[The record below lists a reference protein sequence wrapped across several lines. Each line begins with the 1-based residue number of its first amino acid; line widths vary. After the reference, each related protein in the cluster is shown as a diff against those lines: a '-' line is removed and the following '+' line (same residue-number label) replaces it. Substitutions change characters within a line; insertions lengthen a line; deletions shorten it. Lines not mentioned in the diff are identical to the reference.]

1 MQLNSTAH
9 HSSPQSDDAQ
19 PMSPVAPIGS
29 LGLLL
34 HGSAGCQKFDGFT
47 LRVTDRR
54 FVQLPPFILF
64 YSLPPRSFPKVFCWL
79 WRIGMPLAI
88 WETTRVIFMRTR
100 TFSFYCYCLFLL
112 SIPFALNSYFIQFIV
127 KEMYMTHSHN
137 RRPYDTLYNQRV
149 NSAGSS

>member
-54 FVQLPPFILF
+54 FVQLPSFIYFL
-64 YSLPPRSFPKVFCWL
+64 LPPT
-79 WRIGMPLAI
+79 PLLSKGFLLAL
-88 WETTRVIFMRTR
+88 ENRHAAGYLGNNKSDFHAQ

-112 SIPFALNSYFIQFIV
+112 SIPFALNSYFIRFIV

>member
-54 FVQLPPFILF
+54 FVQLPSFIFF

-88 WETTRVIFMRTR
+88 WETTRVIFMRKRFLSTVTVFFVER
-100 TFSFYCYCLFLL
+100 TVRTEFIFYLIHCERNVHDTFTQSKAIQYC
-112 SIPFALNSYFIQFIV
+112 IQSKGKFCW
-127 KEMYMTHSHN
+127 
-137 RRPYDTLYNQRV
+137 L
-149 NSAGSS
+149 

>member
-47 LRVTDRR
+47 LRGTDRR
-54 FVQLPPFILF
+54 FVQLPSFIFL
-64 YSLPPRSFPKVFCWL
+64 LPPTPLLSKGFLLALENRHAAGYLGNNKSDFNVFFL
-79 WRIGMPLAI
+79 LLL
-88 WETTRVIFMRTR
+88 
-100 TFSFYCYCLFLL
+100 SFLL
-112 SIPFALNSYFIQFIV
+112 SIPFALNSYFI
-127 KEMYMTHSHN
+127 
-137 RRPYDTLYNQRV
+137 
-149 NSAGSS
+149 